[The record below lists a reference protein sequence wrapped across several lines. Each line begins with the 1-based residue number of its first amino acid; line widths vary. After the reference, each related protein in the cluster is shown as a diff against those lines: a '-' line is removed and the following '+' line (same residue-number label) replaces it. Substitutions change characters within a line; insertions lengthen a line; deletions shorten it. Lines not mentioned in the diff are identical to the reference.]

1 MGGKTR
7 SLGVKQPLT
16 TDFFSIITKNEKLKN
31 EKIALSAKN
40 ERLSKLVAKSWMKID
55 LLEKETD

>member
-7 SLGVKQPLT
+7 SLGVKPLT
-16 TDFFSIITKNEKLKN
+16 IDFFSIITKNEKLKN